1 MTIIIALKDKRNKR
15 IIFGSDRGETVGQY
29 TETCPCK
36 IITKEIQ
43 IVDAYFNEI
52 DTKDIYI
59 GVAGAGFLINY
70 LDHVFQLPDLDEKQD
85 FIEYLYNN
93 FLEDLREELLDKKML
108 GTHKEIFDSDSNM
121 IIVFDGEIYEIQ
133 SNFTIHKIDKDY
145 SAIGSGWLIAIGS
158 LYTNLHYHSYLDRE
172 DVVRQALTTCG
183 VNTIY
188 CDTNLDLKIIDTH
201 E

>member
-1 MTIIIALKDKRNKR
+1 
-15 IIFGSDRGETVGQY
+15 
-29 TETCPCK
+29 
-36 IITKEIQ
+36 
-43 IVDAYFNEI
+43 
-52 DTKDIYI
+52 
-59 GVAGAGFLINY
+59 
-70 LDHVFQLPDLDEKQD
+70 
-85 FIEYLYNN
+85 
-93 FLEDLREELLDKKML
+93 ML

-158 LYTNLHYHSYLDRE
+158 LYTNLHYHPYLDRE

>member
-188 CDTNLDLKIIDTH
+188 CDTNLDLKIIDSH